1 MRISDWSSDVCSS
14 DLAVAAPAQLAPLR
28 SDPGT
33 KLVPAGSGSAMAI
46 PVAVPLPLLVT
57 RMQYRILAPGIALA
71 LVVPLTGSLTMP
83 LVFAIARF
91 VVGRQKMMSWSA
103 MPCCPG
109 LAGARAWLPYSHV
122 KPSTGAVQ
130 GRGAGPSGL
139 PSGDCKT

>member
-14 DLAVAAPAQLAPLR
+14 D
-28 SDPGT
+28 
-33 KLVPAGSGSAMAI
+33 
-46 PVAVPLPLLVT
+46 LPLLVT

-109 LAGARAWLPYSHV
+109 LAGARAWLPYSIV
-122 KPSTGAVQ
+122 MPSTGAVKVTEI
-130 GRGAGPSGL
+130 GRAHV
-139 PSGDCKT
+139 

>member
-14 DLAVAAPAQLAPLR
+14 DL
-28 SDPGT
+28 PGT

-91 VVGRQKMMSWSA
+91 VVGRQKKMSWSA

-109 LAGARAWLPYSHV
+109 LAGARGSEER
-122 KPSTGAVQ
+122 
-130 GRGAGPSGL
+130 RGGKEGVR
-139 PSGDCKT
+139 T